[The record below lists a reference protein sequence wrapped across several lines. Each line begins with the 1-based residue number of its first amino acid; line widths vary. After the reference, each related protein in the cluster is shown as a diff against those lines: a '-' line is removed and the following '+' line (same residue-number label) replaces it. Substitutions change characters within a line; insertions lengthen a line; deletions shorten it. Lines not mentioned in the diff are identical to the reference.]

1 MKPIIA
7 ITIGDAC
14 GVGPEVVFKALA
26 RDDVRASCRP
36 IVVGAMPII
45 KLTRD
50 QFAQTVKL
58 RRITDIAQAEFPDDA
73 VECLDLQNL
82 VPSQAPRGQLSPL
95 AGKAAAE
102 FAINAARPARR
113 CFFMRNQ
120 RVVVAPLSSNLYVAP
135 SEITWSSEPPL
146 VLLKLR

>member
-1 MKPIIA
+1 MMPEPVVA

-26 RDDVRASCRP
+26 RPDVRAACRP
-36 IVVGAMPII
+36 VVVGSMPII

-50 QFAQTVKL
+50 QFAQSVKL
-58 RRITDIAQAEFPDDA
+58 RRISDIAQAEFPADA

-82 VPSQAPRGQLSPL
+82 VPADAPRGRLSPK

-102 FAINAARPARR
+102 FAICAGELALQKKVDAIAT
-113 CFFMRNQ
+113 
-120 RVVVAPLSSNLYVAP
+120 AP
-135 SEITWSSEPPL
+135 
-146 VLLKLR
+146 